1 MMYSVMKL
9 SFTEKNVRKFVLGL
23 MTGKEKVKKL
33 QVLPSNKVETV
44 KAWDGKDKKV

>member
-1 MMYSVMKL
+1 LGLGFGYPALVAISKGKMMYSVMKL

-33 QVLPSNKVETV
+33 
-44 KAWDGKDKKV
+44 